1 MIQFFEPMKIPSIT
15 QQEHRIGVTK
25 TGKKY
30 IYEQQELKN
39 ARALIRAHM
48 ARHKPEAPLEGP
60 IELNVMWIYQ
70 SDEHEEGEFKITKP
84 DTDNLVKMLKDE
96 LTRLGF
102 WMDDAQV
109 CREGLQKIWSRNVE
123 GIMILIEN
131 ALEVLPR

>member
-1 MIQFFEPMKIPSIT
+1 MIQFFEPMKIPSVT

-60 IELNVMWIYQ
+60 IMFNVIWLYQ
-70 SDEHEEGEFKITKP
+70 SEDHEEGEYKVTKP
-84 DTDNLVKMLKDE
+84 DTDNLIKMLKDE
-96 LTRLGF
+96 LTRLGY
-102 WMDDAQV
+102 WRDDAQV
-109 CREGLQKIWSRNVE
+109 CSESNQKIWTRGSE
-123 GIMILIEN
+123 GIIVMIDQLGKVM
-131 ALEVLPR
+131 A